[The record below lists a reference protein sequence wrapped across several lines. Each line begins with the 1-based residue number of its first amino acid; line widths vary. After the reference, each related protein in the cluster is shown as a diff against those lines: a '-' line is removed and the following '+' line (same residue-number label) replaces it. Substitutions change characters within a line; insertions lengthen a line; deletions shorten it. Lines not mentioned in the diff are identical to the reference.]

1 MRLSIRNQLAGVI
14 EAVTRGEVMGTVRT
28 RLTGGQE
35 LVSAITLDAIDDLQ
49 LTEGR
54 QVTVL
59 LKSTEVSVATGA
71 VDGLS
76 IRNRI
81 SGTIEAVDLGA
92 VMTTVRVAISGGQV
106 VTAAITK
113 DAAEDLDLAA
123 GGAVTMLV
131 KATDA
136 SIAVD

>member
-1 MRLSIRNQLAGVI
+1 MRLSIRNQLAGVVDSV
-14 EAVTRGEVMGTVRT
+14 ARGEVMGTVRT
-28 RLTGGQE
+28 RLAGGPE
-35 LVSAITLDAIDDLQ
+35 VVSAITLDAIDELQ
-49 LTEGR
+49 LAEGR

-59 LKSTEVSVATGA
+59 LKSTEVSIATGA
-71 VDGLS
+71 VGGLS

-81 SGTIEAVDLGA
+81 PGTIEHVDLGA
-92 VMTTVRVAISGGQV
+92 VMTTVRVAIAGGQT

-113 DAAEDLDLAA
+113 DAAEDLDLGV
-123 GGAVTMLV
+123 GGAVTVLV

>member
-14 EAVTRGEVMGTVRT
+14 ETVTRGEVMGTVKT

-35 LVSAITLDAIDDLQ
+35 VVSAITLDAIDDLK

-54 QVTVL
+54 DVTVL
-59 LKSTEVSVATGA
+59 LKSTEVSVATGP
-71 VDGLS
+71 VGGLS

>member
-14 EAVTRGEVMGTVRT
+14 EDVTRGEVMGTVRT